1 MNKINVIRDLLVSLK
16 NGYSNKN
23 KYAYCKLNSFCIS
36 VLWQLYKE
44 ELIYDF
50 SVEPENSKIK
60 IKLKYFKNK
69 PLITNLQLIS
79 KPSLVNFSNFEELR
93 LFYKKYDYFFVAT
106 SRGVLSSKQLLHEM
120 PIGGQL
126 LFGLKIYLPMAAKSW
141 FFFKKSLDR
150 TPFQCV
156 VIRFVFHLLFLFQL

>member
-79 KPSLVNFSNFEELR
+79 KPSLINFSNFEELR
-93 LFYKKYDYFFVAT
+93 LFYKKYDYFFMST
-106 SRGVLSSKQLLHEM
+106 SVGIISSRFFNKKYKT
-120 PIGGQL
+120 GGQV
-126 LFGLKIYLPMAAKSW
+126 LFGLKLN
-141 FFFKKSLDR
+141 
-150 TPFQCV
+150 TQ
-156 VIRFVFHLLFLFQL
+156 